1 MNPSHRF
8 FRNSATGWRN
18 VALSA
23 VLGLA
28 FLTVVGC
35 GGGGSSPSAIAT
47 LGQVQGKVEAR
58 SRGGDPFAPAAGEVS
73 LQAGGAVRTG
83 EDGHGQVKYL
93 DGTEVA
99 LSPETYYEVKEQTT
113 LGRQE
118 SGSGRYRVSPQKTT
132 VEVETPHGVT
142 AVLGTAFRLDVT
154 ATQTVVSLQ
163 EGKVRFTSPSRES
176 VELTPG
182 QQLTVTAGQ
191 PLGQPAEL
199 DPITLETLFNPG
211 ARLPGINQR

>member
-1 MNPSHRF
+1 MNRPHLVTP
-8 FRNSATGWRN
+8 NSVAGWRRGALLAILGL
-18 VALSA
+18 VALASA
-23 VLGLA
+23 
-28 FLTVVGC
+28 GC
-35 GGGGSSPSAIAT
+35 GGGGAGSSAIAT
-47 LGQVQGKVEAR
+47 LGQIQGKVEAR
-58 SRGGDPFAPAAGEVS
+58 PRAADPFAPAAGEVP

-83 EDGHGQVKYL
+83 EDGQGKVTYL
-93 DGTEVA
+93 DGTEVS
-99 LSPETYYEVKEQTT
+99 LSPETYFEVKAASVF
-113 LGRQE
+113 GRQE

-163 EGKVRFTSPSRES
+163 EGKVRFTNPSREA

-191 PLGQPAEL
+191 PLGQPEEL